1 MICLLCIEFS
11 HTKENCECDILQI
24 YDPEDL
30 TKSHN
35 FTKEIDDITK
45 STMYSTKQHHYFWW
59 SNEEGSWIWNF
70 FTLSNYTSKNSGCL
84 GSHPGSVWYLNWQV
98 QNGFAIKP
106 VGEWK
111 VLPNGQSNLVES
123 RCLALKSNDNKCDIK
138 NQTYRL
144 GFLNSKRV
152 APCELPFKYKKNEY
166 KTCTTKDKD
175 SMWCATWVDDERNM
189 INWAYCNAIC
199 PVEIPS
205 STIAAKVTIPIVI
218 IIVIAIVVY
227 WYKKRQKQTTM
238 NANMNKYSNA
248 PVNEQATDMAYNGK
262 YEIDRN
268 KFEIG
273 RKLGGGSFGSVYEGT
288 TEDLIHPGQEIK
300 IAIKSV
306 NNPLD
311 PSQIYAMMCEIK
323 VLDKLEMNLNLVNMI
338 GACTTEFKSGR
349 IWLLLEHCTH
359 GDMKNF
365 LLKNSDVICQGLHYQ
380 SISHQTLNIRL
391 FLKWSHGICKGMKY
405 LASKNIMHGDLA
417 ARNILITNFNND
429 ERYLAKI
436 CDFGLSKAFYD
447 KTSYHKQER
456 KNIPWK
462 WMARGEYNVENLKL
476 SRRSHKSCK
485 TQPEGKKLSFIFQ

>member
-1 MICLLCIEFS
+1 
-11 HTKENCECDILQI
+11 
-24 YDPEDL
+24 
-30 TKSHN
+30 
-35 FTKEIDDITK
+35 
-45 STMYSTKQHHYFWW
+45 
-59 SNEEGSWIWNF
+59 
-70 FTLSNYTSKNSGCL
+70 
-84 GSHPGSVWYLNWQV
+84 
-98 QNGFAIKP
+98 
-106 VGEWK
+106 
-111 VLPNGQSNLVES
+111 
-123 RCLALKSNDNKCDIK
+123 
-138 NQTYRL
+138 
-144 GFLNSKRV
+144 
-152 APCELPFKYKKNEY
+152 
-166 KTCTTKDKD
+166 
-175 SMWCATWVDDERNM
+175 MWCATWVDNERNI

-238 NANMNKYSNA
+238 NANMNKYSNV
-248 PVNEQATDMAYNGK
+248 PVNEQAADMAYNGK
-262 YEIDRN
+262 YQIDRS
-268 KFEIG
+268 KFDIG

-311 PSQIYAMMCEIK
+311 PTQIYAMMCEIK

-349 IWLLLEHCTH
+349 IWLLLEHCSH

-380 SISHQTLNIRL
+380 STCHQTLNIRL

-429 ERYLAKI
+429 ERYLAKV

-462 WMARGEYNVENLKL
+462 WMAVDYFKTGVLTVNSDVWSFGVVLWEMLSMGSNPYAGGDPDDTIKKIKAGFRLPVPDEVKEANWIVKCYDEVTEKCWQLDPKKRCNFSDLTKIFETLLTTEEKENYKRLEQTIINNKAEQEISYDNRQDDIEAVCSNAMADVIEL
-476 SRRSHKSCK
+476 NYTGTHGFSDLP
-485 TQPEGKKLSFIFQ
+485 TALT